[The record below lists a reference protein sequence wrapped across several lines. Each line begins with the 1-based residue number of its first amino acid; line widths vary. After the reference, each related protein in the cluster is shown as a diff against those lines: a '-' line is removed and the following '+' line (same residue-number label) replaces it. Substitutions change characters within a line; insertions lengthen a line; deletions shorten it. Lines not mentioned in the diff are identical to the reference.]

1 MTLSTYRKLL
11 AHNPNFRRLWFAQI
25 VSELGDWFYSV
36 AIYSFLLETTG
47 SALSVATAFVMQ
59 VLPQTLASPLAG
71 VLNDRLS
78 RRKVM
83 LFADFA
89 RAVIV
94 AAMLLVRTREMAW
107 LLFVLLFLETVM
119 WALFEP
125 GRSAVIAVVTKDEE
139 TLAANA
145 LSATTWSVNLALGT
159 AIGGVATAFLGRD
172 AVFVLNSLSFLF
184 SGWLIWR
191 MKFAEPHLDH
201 VAPMRPRDLIDF
213 SPIAEGLRYVRRDA
227 RLSATMMVKGGLG
240 LLGANWVIL
249 PLFGERIFPVRLDG
263 LTATQAA
270 SLGMSV
276 LLGSRGVGS
285 VIGAFGSAFVSGND
299 AARMRR
305 LIWIGFGLAGAGYIM
320 LGCAPNVWLA
330 ALSLML
336 AHTGGSAIWTQS
348 SSLLMRI
355 TEDRFR
361 GRVFSAEFAL
371 SMFTLSLASY
381 AAGVAADAGIG
392 IRAVAIASG
401 IVMLFP
407 GVAWLAAQ
415 KLWREESKPMG

>member
-1 MTLSTYRKLL
+1 MTLATYRALL
-11 AHNPNFRRLWFAQI
+11 ANNPNFRRLWFAQI

-89 RAVIV
+89 RAFIV
-94 AAMLLVRTREMAW
+94 AAMLLVRTRDMAW

-125 GRSAVIAVVTKDEE
+125 GRSAVIAVITKDEQ

-145 LSATTWSVNLALGT
+145 LSATTWSVNFALGT

-172 AVFVLNSLSFLF
+172 AVFVFNSLSFVL
-184 SGWLIWR
+184 SGLLILR
-191 MKFAEPHLDH
+191 MRFPEPHLAG
-201 VAPMRPRDLIDF
+201 APPLRPRDLVDF
-213 SPIAEGLRYVRRDA
+213 SPVADGLRYVRTDS
-227 RLSATMMVKGGLG
+227 RLAATMMVKGGMG

-249 PLFGERIFPVRLDG
+249 PLFGERVFPVRLEG
-263 LTATQAA
+263 LTSAQAA

-285 VIGAFGSAFVSGND
+285 VLGAFGSTFVSGGD
-299 AARMRR
+299 SARMRR
-305 LIWIGFGLAGAGYIM
+305 LIWVGFGLAGAGYLL
-320 LGCAPNVWLA
+320 LGVAANVWLA
-330 ALSLML
+330 ALSLVL
-336 AHTGGSAIWTQS
+336 AHAGGSAIWTQS
-348 SSLLMRI
+348 SSLLMRM

-381 AAGVAADAGIG
+381 AAGLASDAGVG
-392 IRAVAIASG
+392 IRTVAIASG
-401 IVMLFP
+401 IVMLLP
-407 GVAWLAAQ
+407 GAGWLAAQ
-415 KLWREESKPMG
+415 RLWRGEAGRAG